1 METNK
6 THLKIKEQE
15 TVYSDFMM
23 LCRYHNRTS
32 EDSRDLASQFFLEYI
47 EGGYDLIRLSPQYR
61 GFVKKRCL
69 REWTKRKRERDRL
82 YLYRFETEQLQEF
95 REEPSRQLKELLS
108 GPKGK
113 LVSFLIAGNTR
124 REIAD
129 KMQRSVGW
137 VQKEI
142 QRLMVFR
149 PMQEIVRDYKV
160 L

>member
-1 METNK
+1 MV
-6 THLKIKEQE
+6 LKDEILEE
-15 TVYSDFMM
+15 VYTDFTM

-32 EDSRDLASQFFLEYI
+32 EDYRDLASQFFLEYV

-61 GFVKKRCL
+61 GFVKLRCL

-82 YLYRFETEQLQEF
+82 SLYHFEIKQEQDFEEKPTE
-95 REEPSRQLKELLS
+95 QLKELLS

-113 LVSFLIAGNTR
+113 LVELLIDGNTR
-124 REIAD
+124 REIAE
-129 KMQRSVGW
+129 KLNRSVGW

-142 QRLMVFR
+142 QRLMSLQQMR
-149 PMQEIVRDYKV
+149 EIVRDHRS